1 MSKRNN
7 KMLDVLDE
15 KFANYYKYNREIAI
29 RKEELKMNE
38 ADENFGGG
46 RSNIVNKT
54 LENQVIK
61 EMSDPYIYN
70 RELWKKAIR
79 ETLEEQSKEV
89 RELIEEKYW
98 GPHSWMSWSDYAIEK
113 NYSTASMYRMRQK
126 VLMEFGR
133 KIGEI

>member
-29 RKEELKMNE
+29 RKEELKMKE

-54 LENQVIK
+54 IENQVIK

-113 NYSTASMYRMRQK
+113 NYSAASMYRMRRK